1 MMKVKARYS
10 KIGLYLGLFIIAF
23 YLSYLSYHHQFY
35 KILEP
40 SNQQPAELADIKVS
54 AQSKYDGYIHF
65 EASNIFLAGGL
76 FQRGNYAM
84 RLNRKTLEI
93 ETYKRFE
100 AFGMGFEREN
110 KHIYSFYN
118 YPTEIWQENPYNRVP
133 FATGNYVLLNG
144 NLGYLGQITD
154 DRGIDNHSLTILEN
168 GNYLYMVDDK
178 RPVYSDPSISCIP
191 ECYLL
196 GQSIVEVTPSGETIF
211 QFDLLDH
218 YTRSDF
224 VMDDIFL
231 QDGKILYDVTH
242 ANSAELTADNAI
254 LISVR
259 HQNEVIKA
267 SRETGQIV
275 WRLGGH
281 YSNFKFEGDSLNG
294 FSHQHNPTQLD
305 NGNILLFDNG
315 NDRPGSRAVEYE
327 LDIEQGVARLVW
339 QYSISPEFSPNRGSA
354 QRLYNGNTLI
364 NFVNRIPNILEVS
377 PGGKILLEISLP
389 ENYASY
395 QAQYVRN

>member
-168 GNYLYMVDDK
+168 GNYL
-178 RPVYSDPSISCIP
+178 
-191 ECYLL
+191 
-196 GQSIVEVTPSGETIF
+196 
-211 QFDLLDH
+211 
-218 YTRSDF
+218 
-224 VMDDIFL
+224 
-231 QDGKILYDVTH
+231 
-242 ANSAELTADNAI
+242 
-254 LISVR
+254 
-259 HQNEVIKA
+259 
-267 SRETGQIV
+267 
-275 WRLGGH
+275 
-281 YSNFKFEGDSLNG
+281 
-294 FSHQHNPTQLD
+294 
-305 NGNILLFDNG
+305 
-315 NDRPGSRAVEYE
+315 
-327 LDIEQGVARLVW
+327 
-339 QYSISPEFSPNRGSA
+339 
-354 QRLYNGNTLI
+354 
-364 NFVNRIPNILEVS
+364 
-377 PGGKILLEISLP
+377 
-389 ENYASY
+389 
-395 QAQYVRN
+395 